1 MKVTLLSKTPNIDEV
16 MQEVAS
22 ITRGSKLTPE
32 KFAHIAYTANHMSCF
47 EHIYLTFK
55 IEGITRACSHQL
67 VRHRLASFLQKSQ
80 RHHIEPLTEK
90 DFPGINEVLVKHILE
105 EYQRLIFNGKTQ
117 DEARMVLPNA
127 TLTDLIMTVH
137 LREFIHMC
145 ELRLC
150 KKASDE
156 IQDLFRLLAGAA
168 ELPLYLDGYLNP
180 PCQNKR
186 CPELN
191 PCKGIEK

>member
-1 MKVTLLSKTPNIDEV
+1 MKVTLLSKTPNIDQV

-22 ITRGSKLTPE
+22 ITRGSE
-32 KFAHIAYTANHMSCF
+32 IDSQKFAEIAYQANHMSCF
-47 EHIYLTFK
+47 EHIFLTFK

-80 RHHIEPLTEK
+80 RHHKAPVSEK
-90 DFPGINEVLVKHILE
+90 DFPGVHPVLAKHIIE
-105 EYQRLIFNGKTQ
+105 EYNRLIFNGKTQ

-127 TLTDLIMTVH
+127 TLTDLIMTVN
-137 LREFIHMC
+137 LRQFIHMC

-156 IQDLFRLLAGAA
+156 IQDLFRLLAGEA
-168 ELPLYLDGYLNP
+168 ELPFYLDKYLNP

-186 CPELN
+186 CPELK
-191 PCKGIEK
+191 PCGAL